1 MAKTDIEIAR
11 ESKME
16 PIADI
21 GAKLGIGEEHLHLFG
36 PTKAKVSFEF
46 INSLDDK
53 PDGKLILVTAI
64 TPTPAGEG
72 KTTTTVGLG
81 DSLNRI
87 GKKATLCLRE
97 PSLGPCFGMKGGA
110 AGGGYAQVVPMEDIN
125 LHFTGDF
132 HAIGV
137 AHNLLSALIDN
148 HIYWGNQLGFD
159 ERRVAWRRVV
169 DMNDRA
175 LRSIV
180 LSLGGV
186 ANGFPRE
193 SGFDIT
199 VASEV
204 MAIFCL
210 SMSLADLEERI
221 GRVVVGYT
229 RTREP
234 IHAKDLKA
242 EGPMTVLLKEALQ
255 PNLVQTLENNPA
267 FIHGGPFAN
276 IAHGCNSVIATKT
289 ALKLADYVVT
299 EAGFG
304 ADLGAEKFFNIKC
317 RLAGLNPSA
326 TVIVATVRALKMH
339 GGVGKDDLGAENADA
354 VKEGCD
360 NLARH
365 IRNVKSF
372 GMPVVVAVN
381 RFTADTDAEVAAIG
395 EGVEG
400 LGVKIIECT
409 HWADGGAGT
418 EALAHHVV
426 ELVNSG
432 KSQFAPIY
440 DDDMALWDKVKTIAT
455 KLYGADDIIADKKVR
470 NQFADLQEDYGT
482 LPVCMAKTQYSFS
495 TDPNL
500 KGAPSGHV
508 IQIREV
514 RLSAGAGFI
523 VVICGE
529 IMTMPGLPRVPA
541 ANTIHLNEAGMVE
554 GLF

>member
-1 MAKTDIEIAR
+1 
-11 ESKME
+11 
-16 PIADI
+16 
-21 GAKLGIGEEHLHLFG
+21 
-36 PTKAKVSFEF
+36 
-46 INSLDDK
+46 
-53 PDGKLILVTAI
+53 
-64 TPTPAGEG
+64 
-72 KTTTTVGLG
+72 
-81 DSLNRI
+81 
-87 GKKATLCLRE
+87 
-97 PSLGPCFGMKGGA
+97 
-110 AGGGYAQVVPMEDIN
+110 
-125 LHFTGDF
+125 
-132 HAIGV
+132 
-137 AHNLLSALIDN
+137 
-148 HIYWGNQLGFD
+148 
-159 ERRVAWRRVV
+159 
-169 DMNDRA
+169 
-175 LRSIV
+175 
-180 LSLGGV
+180 
-186 ANGFPRE
+186 
-193 SGFDIT
+193 
-199 VASEV
+199 

-221 GRVVVGYT
+221 GRIVVGYT
-229 RTREP
+229 RDREP

-242 EGPMTVLLKEALQ
+242 EGPMTVLLKDALQ

-326 TVIVATVRALKMH
+326 AVIVATVRALKMH
-339 GGVGKDDLGAENADA
+339 GGVGKDDIGTENAEA
-354 VKEGCD
+354 VKKGCD

-372 GMPVVVAVN
+372 GVPVVVSIN
-381 RFTADTDAEVAAIG
+381 RFSADSDAEVAAIR

-400 LGVKIIECT
+400 LGVEVIECT
-409 HWADGGAGT
+409 HWADGSKGT
-418 EALAHHVV
+418 EKLAEHVAAIADACT
-426 ELVNSG
+426 G
-432 KSQFAPIY
+432 QFVPLY
-440 DDDMALWDKVKTIAT
+440 DDRMALWEKVKTVAT

-470 NQFADLQEDYGT
+470 NQFTDLQDTGYGD

-495 TDPNL
+495 TDPDL

-508 IQIREV
+508 VPIREV

-523 VVICGE
+523 VVICGD

-541 ANTIHLNEAGMVE
+541 ANAIRLNKAGMVE